1 MFRFKGF
8 TLIELL
14 IVIAIILIL
23 ISIALP
29 NFLEAQIRAKVAQT
43 RGNMRSIQMA
53 MQSHIIDWGDV
64 VPDYNDIGQPNKAF
78 QSYVSRLRARVPG
91 GTAGCASPRAAC
103 SCYDPGLPPNIGAV
117 RFVGGDSGFY
127 SPGILCPLTTPM
139 KYLNSSEIMDPF
151 GNKVIPHGYDTVPFG
166 TNPPKFDNIKIGYG
180 AVFGMGP
187 DQVAGDW
194 RRDMGVTIDTN
205 RDGLREGLPY
215 SATNGTNSRGDFWRV
230 IISHN
235 PVMAKQ
241 HFFPVLNH

>member
-1 MFRFKGF
+1 VFRLKGF

-29 NFLEAQIRAKVAQT
+29 NFMEAQVRAKVAQT
-43 RGNMRSIQMA
+43 KGNMRSIQMA
-53 MQSHIIDWGDV
+53 MESHLIDWGDV
-64 VPDYNDIGQPNKAF
+64 VPDYNDIGAGSKGF
-78 QSYVSRLRARVPG
+78 QDHVSRLRARVPG
-91 GTAGCASPRAAC
+91 GAAGCASPRAAC
-103 SCYDPGLPPNIGAV
+103 RCTSPGDVANVGSV
-117 RFVGGDSGFY
+117 RFVSGQSGFY

-139 KYLNSSEIMDPF
+139 KYLTAAEVMDPF
-151 GNKVIPHGYDTVPFG
+151 GNKVVPHGYDTVPTG
-166 TNPPKFDNIKIGYG
+166 RDKIGYG

-194 RRDMGVTIDTN
+194 RRNEGVTIDTN

-230 IISHN
+230 IIGHDS
-235 PVMAKQ
+235 VMAKQ
-241 HFFPVLNH
+241 HFYPVLNW